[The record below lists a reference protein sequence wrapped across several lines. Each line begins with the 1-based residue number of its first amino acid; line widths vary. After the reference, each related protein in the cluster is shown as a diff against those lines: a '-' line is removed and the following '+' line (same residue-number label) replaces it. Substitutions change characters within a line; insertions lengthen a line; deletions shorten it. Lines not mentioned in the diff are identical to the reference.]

1 MKLSLIRLARPGG
14 CFAFWQWWKFFLGSL
29 SGRLS
34 KIYIK
39 SINHGIRQSHFACE
53 TDTCEIPLISSPVVD
68 SLLWTPCLEI
78 SISSLIRPVGPLALV
93 ALVAP
98 AWACIINE
106 DDVLGPAEGCHDE
119 WPCCPRVSSGP
130 HLILSHC
137 PARRTI
143 IFHAFKKGRRR
154 WRGENGHK

>member
-1 MKLSLIRLARPGG
+1 MFCFLAMVKVFFGEFKWPLVENLHKVNQSWHSPEPFCMWDRHLWDSINIKSGGGFLTLDSPVSRLAFRRSY
-14 CFAFWQWWKFFLGSL
+14 A
-29 SGRLS
+29 
-34 KIYIK
+34 
-39 SINHGIRQSHFACE
+39 
-53 TDTCEIPLISSPVVD
+53 
-68 SLLWTPCLEI
+68 
-78 SISSLIRPVGPLALV
+78 PLALV

-154 WRGENGHK
+154 WRGDNGHK